1 MSSPIPRTY
10 WVNFVTGEE
19 FRPPAPQL
27 IAPNYARYTPNCAE
41 ERIPFPYCYQRIMMD
56 DEEFQAAKAEF
67 SKNVRDRRFQYIFQ
81 TRVAKK

>member
-1 MSSPIPRTY
+1 MSSPIPRSY

-19 FRPPAPQL
+19 FHPPPR
-27 IAPNYARYTPNCAE
+27 IAPKCAVIEPDYA

-56 DEEFQAAKAEF
+56 DEEFQAAKTEF
-67 SKNVRDRRFQYIFQ
+67 TKQVRDRRFQYLFQ